1 MSPNYEGS
9 RNVDLS
15 IIVYLSSGGSGLPAC
30 PTLLLPLLSIC
41 LTIQI
46 YHEINIDTLNMDV
59 NDGVMRHVS
68 TQIDPT
74 IRRTCVSSHLCMI
87 CDLYL
92 TIYTLCHPNLNVST
106 YLYNYSMAKLVI
118 SSKIN

>member
-1 MSPNYEGS
+1 M
-9 RNVDLS
+9 NVD
-15 IIVYLSSGGSGLPAC
+15 
-30 PTLLLPLLSIC
+30 
-41 LTIQI
+41 
-46 YHEINIDTLNMDV
+46 
-59 NDGVMRHVS
+59 DGVMRHVS

-87 CDLYL
+87 CDLCL
-92 TIYTLCHPNLNVST
+92 TMSTLCHPHLNVST